1 MLKLVFCVRRLPQ
14 SSFEE
19 FSRYWLQEHGPLVAR
34 VAPTLKMRRYV
45 QSHALQD
52 GSAAMLQ
59 ASRGS
64 AEPYDGIAE
73 VWWDSRDDFDA
84 GVSTPQG
91 LEAAKALLDDE
102 ARFIDLASS
111 RLFLSEE
118 HQLFP

>member
-1 MLKLVFCVRRLPQ
+1 
-14 SSFEE
+14 
-19 FSRYWLQEHGPLVAR
+19 
-34 VAPTLKMRRYV
+34 MRRYV